1 MAYRTMRSS
10 FHEGKVRPED
20 ELASRLALPGTTRLG
35 FALDGDELF
44 FTTCDDVYG
53 LLLKAARLDKD
64 IALLVRSLPPEA
76 VNHYIDSSLI
86 DEIVLTNDIEG
97 VYSSRREISELLDS
111 LGKHAGK
118 RRFRGLVQKYIIL
131 SSSQTVPLQTCED
144 IRALYDDLVLDEVID
159 EKKSNEPDGELFRAG
174 TAEVFDGAGRVIHSG
189 TYPESRIA
197 EELKRA
203 LAVLNDESIEPLVR
217 VSVFHYLFGYIHPF
231 YDGNGRA
238 NRFISSYVISRH
250 YEPIVG
256 LRLSY
261 AVKENISKYY
271 GAFSTCEHKL
281 NKGDLTPFVIAF
293 CEIVVKAMTSMCDS
307 LVERK
312 AGLVKYT
319 NKLDELP
326 ECGNPRVREIAEAL
340 VVATLFSPNGL
351 TADQLGNSFGVSRQT
366 VYKRVDPL
374 GNAGVLVKTKI
385 GRKTFYTLDFKALD
399 KSAVLR

>member
-1 MAYRTMRSS
+1 MAYKTMRSS

-20 ELASRLALPGTTRLG
+20 ELASRLALPGTRRLG

-44 FTTCDDVYG
+44 YIMCNDVYS
-53 LLLKAARLDKD
+53 LLLKAARLDKE
-64 IALLVRSLPPEA
+64 IALLVQALPPA
-76 VNHYIDSSLI
+76 AINHYIDSSLI

-97 VYSSRREISELLDS
+97 VYSSRREISEVLDS
-111 LGKHAGK
+111 LSK
-118 RRFRGLVQKYIIL
+118 RVGNSRFRGLVQKYVML
-131 SSSQTVPLQTCED
+131 SSGQAVSLRTCED

-174 TAEVFDGAGRVIHSG
+174 TVDVFDGAGRVIRSG

-197 EELKRA
+197 EELERA
-203 LAVLNDESIEPLVR
+203 LTILNDESIEPLVR
-217 VSVFHYLFGYIHPF
+217 VSVFHYLFGFIHPF
-231 YDGNGRA
+231 YDGNGRT

-281 NKGDLTPFVIAF
+281 NRGDLTPFVIAF
-293 CEIVVKAMTSMCDS
+293 CEIVVRAMTSMRDS

-312 AGLVKYT
+312 ASL
-319 NKLDELP
+319 E
-326 ECGNPRVREIAEAL
+326 
-340 VVATLFSPNGL
+340 
-351 TADQLGNSFGVSRQT
+351 
-366 VYKRVDPL
+366 
-374 GNAGVLVKTKI
+374 
-385 GRKTFYTLDFKALD
+385 
-399 KSAVLR
+399 